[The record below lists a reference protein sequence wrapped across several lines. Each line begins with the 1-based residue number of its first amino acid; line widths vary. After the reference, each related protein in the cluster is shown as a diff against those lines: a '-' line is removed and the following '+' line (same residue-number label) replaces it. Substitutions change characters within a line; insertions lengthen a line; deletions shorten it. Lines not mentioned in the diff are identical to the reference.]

1 MQKVLIILSRFETYA
16 NLELFE
22 KVFGRM
28 GVHLWN
34 QFRLK
39 HNHNIVAFYCA
50 LDTVQ
55 EARLVNYLNSK
66 LQARTTGLKVA
77 V

>member
-16 NLELFE
+16 DLELFE
-22 KVFGRM
+22 SVFGRM

-39 HNHNIVAFYCA
+39 HNQNIVAFYCA
-50 LDTVQ
+50 LDSVQ
-55 EARLVNYLNSK
+55 EARLIKHLNK
-66 LQARTTGLKVA
+66 QLQSRTTGLKVA